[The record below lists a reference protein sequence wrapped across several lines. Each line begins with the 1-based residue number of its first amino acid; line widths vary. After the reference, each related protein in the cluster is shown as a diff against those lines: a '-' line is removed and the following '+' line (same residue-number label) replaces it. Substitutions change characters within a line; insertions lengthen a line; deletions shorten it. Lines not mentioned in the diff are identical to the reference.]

1 MHGGIEMKRIIC
13 ALFGVVVSVS
23 AFADGVKSGGVAGY
37 RTASP
42 EMWIPRSFFLSL
54 SPNGNLTQAAIDAML
69 EKYDELAETEESE
82 VGRSSLD
89 GSYFFYKEGQK
100 PLTVQD
106 LNSICLAGGLTTKD
120 DCRRYVVNPIR
131 EMLGRI
137 TYHNVCM
144 GDTLTGG
151 TNHCV
156 DNVFV
161 KDYTYNTQ
169 ETLDQKDFVG
179 KTGGYNPH
187 GNDALIGGTK
197 FVRTQSHEHSGNNQY
212 AQDVNVSE
220 WTAYGLAIEYARARG
235 HSVICSSEI
244 SDDWIKC
251 TTPDNKHYY
260 SFKFAGTH
268 NTSDST
274 IEENIIRGICA
285 LTESNYVKNDCL
297 IRNRTREDQC
307 RAGCDVGCASGY
319 ASGKAV
325 ADMISKFS
333 LKSSYSSGNGDG
345 ANYCRMWMP
354 GIWAGG
360 DAWNGDIRM
369 YPGYEYMSTA
379 FREIQTVFD
388 VNLIKTLRTY
398 VELQGIAI
406 NSFDC
411 KYGTKTYAD
420 NLASGMAGKPE
431 DVVTCSVNG
440 TDVDFVFDDVYEGKE
455 WAKEIGKSGMKCML
469 LQRKSGGSA
478 SFDGKYCVGPD
489 KATCAEL
496 GRQVSGGTHWDEE
509 AGKCVLNDAAT
520 VKNIQTTVTIVGG
533 TAFVVGMTVLSGGS
547 LGFVFLEAGVGLGT
561 DLAFEGIN
569 RFYETRPN
577 KRATEFVEAAQA
589 CKIPDGVSECS
600 VSQKQCAKD
609 AFTKFFRTLDEVMG
623 DLNDEQL
630 DFVDKAMANLGQ
642 CGFSDSEVENM
653 LANSMPLTKDVFV
666 GNLEKAV
673 FIGGFIF
680 NPKNVGAKWMRL
692 RQARR
697 VFKAANKTWNMEKRV
712 LRADGMYVARLDVD
726 GIEKAGVD
734 GIMANLRRTG
744 FYAEYDANKK
754 LIDFAV
760 NDFGGAAKAPTNPNL
775 LRNVGLGTMGAVGAA
790 GYGGYR
796 LFESF
801 VGGGNNGGNSSDGD
815 ESNSDNNTDN
825 GNTTDNTNNNNDGGA
840 VILDNVG
847 DTIRGGGVVPL

>member
-1 MHGGIEMKRIIC
+1 MKRIIC

-89 GSYFFYKEGQK
+89 GSYFIYKEGQN

-106 LNSICLAGGLTTKD
+106 LNAICLAGGLTTKD

-260 SFKFAGTH
+260 SFKFASTR

-274 IEENIIRGICA
+274 IEENVIRGICA

-307 RAGCDVGCASGY
+307 RAGCDVVCASGY

-333 LKSSYSSGNGDG
+333 LKSSYNSYDNG

-398 VELQGIAI
+398 VELQGIAV

-489 KATCAEL
+489 KATCADL
-496 GRQVSGGTHWDEE
+496 GKQISGGTHWDEE

-520 VKNIQTTVTIVGG
+520 VKNIQTTVTVVGG

-547 LGFVFLEAGVGLGT
+547 LGFVFLEAGLGLGT

-589 CKIPDGVSECS
+589 CKIPDGVSECFA
-600 VSQKQCAKD
+600 SQKQCAKD
-609 AFTKFFRTLDEVMG
+609 AFTKFFRTLDEVVG

-653 LANSMPLTKDVFV
+653 LSASMPLTKDVVV

-697 VFKAANKTWNMEKRV
+697 VFKAANKTWNIEKRV

-734 GIMANLRRTG
+734 GIMANLRRSG
-744 FYAEYDANKK
+744 FYAEYDAKKK

-760 NDFGGAAKAPTNPNL
+760 NDFSGAAKAPTNPNL

-790 GYGGYR
+790 GYGGYK
-796 LFESF
+796 LVAGDGNKSDDNTPDDEDSKSDNDTDN
-801 VGGGNNGGNSSDGD
+801 GGGEFGGEDSALNVDGVNLRNVHQD
-815 ESNSDNNTDN
+815 SITIDNNTDMYN
-825 GNTTDNTNNNNDGGA
+825 K
-840 VILDNVG
+840 
-847 DTIRGGGVVPL
+847 

>member
-1 MHGGIEMKRIIC
+1 MKRIIC

-89 GSYFFYKEGQK
+89 GSYFIYKEGQN

-106 LNSICLAGGLTTKD
+106 LNAICLAGGLTNKD

-197 FVRTQSHEHSGNNQY
+197 FVRTHSHEHSGNNQY

-398 VELQGIAI
+398 VELQGIAV

-440 TDVDFVFDDVYEGKE
+440 TDVDFVFDDVYEGTE

-469 LQRKSGGSA
+469 LPRKSGGTA
-478 SFDGKYCVGPD
+478 SFDGKYCVGP
-489 KATCAEL
+489 KNEAACAEL
-496 GRQVSGGTHWDEE
+496 GRQVSGGTRWDEE
-509 AGKCVLNDAAT
+509 AGKCVLNDAAM
-520 VKNIQTTVTIVGG
+520 VKNIQTTVTVAGG

-600 VSQKQCAKD
+600 ASQKQCAKD
-609 AFTKFFRTLDEVMG
+609 VFTKFFRTLDEVMG

-642 CGFSDSEVENM
+642 CGFSDTEIENM
-653 LANSMPLTKDVFV
+653 LSESMPLTEDVFV
-666 GNLEKAV
+666 GNLEKAI
-673 FIGGFIF
+673 FFSGFIF
-680 NPKNVGAKWMRL
+680 SPKTIGAKFTRFT
-692 RQARR
+692 RTRR
-697 VFKAANKTWNMEKRV
+697 IFKQFNKTYKIEKTT
-712 LRADGMYVARLDVD
+712 RAGYNIGRLDVD
-726 GIEKAGVD
+726 GIDAESLKSIRRELGDKGFWVEKEVAGKKTLDFSTEKFLDDAVAPAD
-734 GIMANLRRTG
+734 GKRLQKIGQGVMLSG
-744 FYAEYDANKK
+744 
-754 LIDFAV
+754 
-760 NDFGGAAKAPTNPNL
+760 
-775 LRNVGLGTMGAVGAA
+775 GAA

-801 VGGGNNGGNSSDGD
+801 VGGGNKGGNSSDGD
-815 ESNSDNNTDN
+815 ENNSDNNTDN